1 MNKRQG
7 AGFQTDSP
15 LLLGAQLVKPDSAL
29 FYLPYGIWGASGLIF
44 ILVSTLAELSSHAW
58 AHGCP
63 HALYWYHSCRPNHPQ
78 SLQGGVAL
86 ATSSCTLVGLHGVLG
101 VGVGAF
107 ISAVHTG
114 VYLLSQSQCAHAQSS
129 FTGCSAC
136 ACAVTNACTRDQLAS
151 AVACGSCLAPSVD
164 FCSDLSR
171 MQAVFICVVSS
182 RNKLD
187 HQ

>member
-1 MNKRQG
+1 MRGHTDVPMCFTG
-7 AGFQTDSP
+7 ATPASLITP
-15 LLLGAQLVKPDSAL
+15 L
-29 FYLPYGIWGASGLIF
+29 
-44 ILVSTLAELSSHAW
+44 
-58 AHGCP
+58 
-63 HALYWYHSCRPNHPQ
+63 